1 MSFKF
6 RGPTATLLMAVG
18 VMPAYAQ
25 STDSGRQELEEV
37 VVTGIRSSLDSAQE
51 FKRESS
57 QIVDS
62 IVAEDIGKL
71 PDINVSDAL
80 QRITGVQIGRDV
92 GEGGTVAIRGLPQ
105 VATTLNGRVAFTAG
119 GGRAYNFSDIP
130 AELLKSVNVYKSPT
144 SNLVEGGLGGTIDL
158 RTRKPFDFEG
168 LQLNG
173 SLLGRYAD
181 LADETKPQASLLASD
196 RFDTGIGE
204 IGVLVAVAYQDRAY
218 RQDLNSTGAPAPRTD
233 LIPGRTVFSPNGSYE
248 PLINGE
254 RKRTGVDTVVQ
265 WQATDRMVV
274 AAEFNYQN
282 FETVQ
287 DQYGVNMPTNGQA
300 PIAGSFET
308 FPGTDDFMR
317 GSFSN
322 LPFSTFGVARD
333 VEDTNKMYALNAE
346 WTGERLTLRGD
357 VSYTES
363 TNDLYYTELD
373 LRGVAPTFTQDLS
386 TSVPSA
392 QLIGVD
398 TTSIGAFSFG
408 PLTRS
413 ENHFEGDEV
422 ATQFDAEFKM
432 DQGFLTSVMA
442 GVRYGDR
449 AAEFTPIR
457 FFVNPPATAASSLSG
472 LVARTPFND
481 FFSETDSGVP
491 LPRDYLIVPAN
502 LLRGNG
508 FDSVR
513 QQLGIA
519 AVPTVSP
526 LSVFDIEEKTL
537 AAYARANFEFDTAIP
552 IDGNLGVR
560 FVQTDN
566 TLTGNKANFVNG
578 VQQGF
583 VPVNQDSD
591 YNNVLPSL
599 NVRARFTDELQ
610 LRFAASKVITRPDFS
625 QLSPSLTL
633 VPANGQA
640 TSGNPD
646 LEPLEADQFDLSLE
660 YYFARGA
667 SAYIATF
674 YKEVKGFIQ
683 TSVTPNVLIDGVLY
697 NLAQPTNGDDGKIK
711 GAEVGYQQFF
721 DFLPGWLDGLGMQ
734 ANYTYV
740 DSSAPSSVAGLKTT
754 LPQLSKNSYNL
765 IAIYEKGP
773 ISTRIAYNWRDD
785 FYESIFVGTGS
796 LGVNPVYRKAYGW
809 LDASFVWDVHEN
821 ISLALEGA
829 NLLRTKRKGF
839 YSVETRPNDRTID
852 DRQILFGVRVR
863 L

>member
-1 MSFKF
+1 MAFKLKLSS
-6 RGPTATLLMAVG
+6 AALVLAVG
-18 VMPAYAQ
+18 VVPVHAQ
-25 STDSGRQELEEV
+25 STDAGSGELEEI

-92 GEGGTVAIRGLPQ
+92 GEGGNVAIRGLPQ
-105 VATTLNGRVAFTAG
+105 VATTLNGRVAFTAS
-119 GGRAYNFSDIP
+119 GGRTYNFADIP
-130 AELLKSVNVYKSPT
+130 AELLRSVDVYKTPT
-144 SNLVEGGLGGTIDL
+144 ANLVEGGLGGTIDL
-158 RTRKPFDFEG
+158 RTRKPFDFDG
-168 LQLNG
+168 LQLNA
-173 SLLGRYAD
+173 SLMGRYAD
-181 LADETKPQASLLASD
+181 LADEIKPQASLLVSD
-196 RFDTGIGE
+196 RWDTGIGD
-204 IGVLVAVAYQDRAY
+204 IGVLVAVAYQNRAY
-218 RQDLNSTGAPAPRTD
+218 RQDLNSIGAPAPRTD
-233 LIPGRTVFSPNGSYE
+233 LIPGRTVFAPNGSYE

-265 WQATDRMVV
+265 WQATDQLVV
-274 AAEFNYQN
+274 SAEFNYQN

-287 DQYGVNMPTNGQA
+287 DQYGVNIPTVGRA
-300 PIAGSFET
+300 PVPGTIET

-322 LPFSTFGVARD
+322 VPFSTFGVSRD
-333 VEDTNKMYALNAE
+333 FEDINKMSALNAE
-346 WTGERLTLRGD
+346 WTGDKLTMRGD

-373 LRGVAPTFTQDLS
+373 LRGVAPTFSQDLT

-398 TTSIGAFSFG
+398 PTNLASFSFG

-413 ENHFEGDEV
+413 ENHFSGDEV
-422 ATQFDAEFKM
+422 AAQFDVEYKL
-432 DQGFLTSVMA
+432 DQSFLTSVMA

-449 AAEFTPIR
+449 TAESAPIR
-457 FFVNPPATAASSLSG
+457 FFVNPPTIAASSLSG
-472 LVARTPFND
+472 LIRPTPYDD
-481 FFSETDSGVP
+481 FFSETDSGAP
-491 LPRDYLIVPAN
+491 FPRDYLVVPAGV
-502 LLRGNG
+502 LRGNG
-508 FDSVR
+508 FNDVR
-513 QQLGIA
+513 QQLGITS
-519 AVPTVSP
+519 VPTLSP
-526 LSVFDIEEKTL
+526 LAVFNIDERTT
-537 AAYARANFEFDTAIP
+537 AGYVRANFAFDTAIP

-566 TLTGNKANFVNG
+566 ELKGNRANFVNG
-578 VQQGF
+578 VQVGF
-583 VPVNQDSD
+583 LPVNQDSD
-591 YNNVLPSL
+591 YNNTLPSL
-599 NVRARFTDELQ
+599 NLRAKFTDELQ
-610 LRFAASKVITRPDFS
+610 MRFAASKVITRPDFA
-625 QLSPSLTL
+625 QLSPSLSL

-640 TSGNPD
+640 SSGNPD
-646 LEPLEADQFDLSLE
+646 LQPLEADQFDLSLE

-667 SAYIATF
+667 SAYIAAF
-674 YKEVKGFIQ
+674 YKEVQGFIQ
-683 TSVTPNVLIDGVLY
+683 TSVTPNVSIDGVLY
-697 NLAQPTNGDDGKIK
+697 NLAQPTNGKDGKIK

-740 DSSAPSSVAGLKTT
+740 DSSAPSSVAGLTTT

-765 IAIYEKGP
+765 VAIYEKGP

-809 LDASFVWDVHEN
+809 LDASFVYDVHEKV
-821 ISLALEGA
+821 SLAIEGA

-852 DRQILFGVRVR
+852 DRQVLFGVRVKW
-863 L
+863 